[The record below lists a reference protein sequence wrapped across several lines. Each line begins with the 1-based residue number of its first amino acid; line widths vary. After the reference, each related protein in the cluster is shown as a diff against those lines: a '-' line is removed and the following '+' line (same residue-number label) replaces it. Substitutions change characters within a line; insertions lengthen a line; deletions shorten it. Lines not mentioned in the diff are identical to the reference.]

1 MKKILITGANSYIGM
16 SFEKY
21 MAQWPEDYQV
31 DTVDMIDGTWREMSF
46 AGYDA
51 IYHVAGIA
59 HQKETAE
66 NAQLYYTVNRD
77 LAVETAKKAKLEGV
91 SQFVFLSTMAVY
103 GMEEGTINAST
114 ELNPKTH
121 YGKAKMEAEIQMEPL
136 RDENFRLTV
145 LRPPMVYGD
154 GCKGNYQ
161 SLVKFAKMMP
171 VFPDYKNKR
180 SMIHID
186 RLCWY
191 VKELID
197 CGADG
202 LILPQDEEYICTC
215 QMVRDIA
222 NGMGKVMKLWKL
234 LNPAVWMAIRF
245 TTAGKK
251 AFGSLVYEK
260 EMSAFPVRQ
269 TMEDVDF
276 AEE

>member
-31 DTVDMIDGTWREMSF
+31 DTVDMIDGTWREKSF

-51 IYHVAGIA
+51 VYHVAGIA
-59 HQKETAE
+59 HQKETEE
-66 NAQLYYTVNRD
+66 NAHLYYAVNRD
-77 LAVETAKKAKLEGV
+77 LALETARKAKEDGIR
-91 SQFVFLSTMAVY
+91 QFVFLSTMAVY
-103 GMEEGTINAST
+103 GLEEGSINEDT
-114 ELNPKTH
+114 LPRPKTH
-121 YGKAKMEAEIQMEPL
+121 YGKAKLEAEKQMADL
-136 RDENFRLTV
+136 RTDEFCLTV

-171 VFPDYKNKR
+171 FFPDYKNKR

-197 CGADG
+197 CGTDG
-202 LILPQDEEYICTC
+202 LILPQDEEYVCTC
-215 QMVRDIA
+215 HMVRDIA
-222 NGMGKVMKLWKL
+222 KSMGKDMKLWKL
-234 LNPAVWMAIRF
+234 LNPAVSLAKLLPV
-245 TTAGKK
+245 GKK
-251 AFGSLVYEK
+251 AFGDLYYEK
-260 EMSAFPVRQ
+260 Y
-269 TMEDVDF
+269 
-276 AEE
+276 